1 MPGLF
6 WTQEQDIGPG
16 ARAGHAMTFDSARHR
31 VVLFGGD
38 SLGST
43 LFGDTWAWDCEN
55 WTQVA
60 DTGPSP
66 RTGHQVAFDSPRSRV
81 VLFGG
86 RTSPSGLSG
95 DTWEWD
101 GTNWTQV
108 ADTGPDP
115 RAGHQLAFD
124 DQRSRVVLFG
134 GEAVGAG
141 LRRDTWEWDGHTWT
155 QRDDIGPPARREHAM
170 TFDSARK
177 RVVVFGGDTGGTT
190 VGDTWEW
197 DGTSWTQVADT
208 GPDPCAGAAMAF
220 DGAAALLF
228 GGIDSLKAAKSPPR
242 LFGLSWEWDGQHWTA
257 RQDIGP
263 APRWGH
269 AIAFDSDRGRPVL
282 FGGLSAAL
290 GDATAADR
298 VLADTWET
306 SVTATTAPRTTT
318 PVDAQLTAFAL
329 NPDTVYLGG
338 ARPDALVGALQITVA
353 VSLDRPART
362 AMTVSVNTPGLNVDG
377 QVGIPAGATAA
388 QTSLSLPWAM
398 IGIGEYLFEAR
409 LGSSSRT
416 AMLHVLNA
424 P

>member
-1 MPGLF
+1 MPGVF
-6 WTQEQDIGPG
+6 WTQEQDIGPSG
-16 ARAGHAMTFDSARHR
+16 RAGHAMAFDAARHR

-38 SLGST
+38 SPRSAFLA
-43 LFGDTWAWDCEN
+43 DTWAWDGEN

-66 RTGHQVAFDSPRSRV
+66 RTGHQLAFDGPRSRV

-86 RTSPSGLSG
+86 RAGPSVLHG

-101 GTNWTQV
+101 GENWTQV
-108 ADTGPDP
+108 ADSGPDA
-115 RAGHQLAFD
+115 RTGHQLAFD
-124 DQRSRVVLFG
+124 DQRARVVLFG
-134 GEAVGAG
+134 GEAADASV
-141 LRRDTWEWDGHTWT
+141 RRDTWEWDGKTWT
-155 QRDDIGPPARREHAM
+155 QREDIGPPARRQHAM

-177 RVVVFGGDTGGTT
+177 RVVLFGGDLGTT
-190 VGDTWEW
+190 TAGDTWEW

-220 DGAAALLF
+220 DGAGALLF
-228 GGIDSLKAAKSPPR
+228 GGTESLAASKSPPR
-242 LFGLSWEWDGQHWTA
+242 LFGLTWEWDGQHWTA

-282 FGGLSAAL
+282 FGGLPVPP
-290 GDATAADR
+290 GDPNAPNHA
-298 VLADTWET
+298 LADTWET
-306 SVTATTAPRTTT
+306 SLTGTAPSRTT
-318 PVDAQLTAFAL
+318 PAADVQLTAFAL
-329 NPDTVYLGG
+329 NPDTVSLGG
-338 ARPDALVGALQITVA
+338 VAGGPGVPLITVA
-353 VSLDRPART
+353 VGLDRPAPT
-362 AMTVSVNTPGLNVDG
+362 ALTVSVNTPALNVDG

-388 QTSLSLPWAM
+388 QASLSLPGAM
-398 IGIGEYLFEAR
+398 MAVGDYLFEAQ
-409 LGSSSRT
+409 LGSSSRS